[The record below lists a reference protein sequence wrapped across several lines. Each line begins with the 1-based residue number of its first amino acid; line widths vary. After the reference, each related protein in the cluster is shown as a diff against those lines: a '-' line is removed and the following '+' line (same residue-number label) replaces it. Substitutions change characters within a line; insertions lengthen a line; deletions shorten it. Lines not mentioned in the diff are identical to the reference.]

1 MDEKQR
7 KALIRLAKKQLKQ
20 KITKEQSLER
30 LQNAS
35 ILDENGDFTEPYK
48 NLGKIWKWK
57 HKE

>member
-7 KALIRLAKKQLKQ
+7 KALIRLARQKQ
-20 KITKEQSLER
+20 TKEQSLEM
-30 LQNAS
+30 LKNAG

-57 HKE
+57 WK